1 LPGDTIVEVEGVR
14 IRTMEDLVVE
24 LRLFHVGDE
33 VLVTANRDGSPV
45 TAAVILDERPQ
56 DSPPPTDEGTPGDG

>member
-1 LPGDTIVEVEGVR
+1 VEVEGVQ
-14 IRTMEDLVVE
+14 ISTMEDLVIQ

-33 VLVTANRDGSPV
+33 ILVTASRDGSPL

-56 DSPPPTDEGTPGDG
+56 DSPPPTDAGTPGDG